1 MTPPADLASRPDL
14 EAARAAYDELK
25 ALGMKLDL
33 TRGKPSAAQLD
44 LANDL
49 LALPGSDLKAAD
61 GTDTR
66 NYGGLQ
72 GLLELREIFAGALQV
87 PVAQLIAFGNGSLE
101 LMHDTLVHAM
111 LSPLPGGEQRWVDQE
126 RVVFLCPVPG
136 YDRHY
141 GVCERL
147 GIEMLPVPMTDEGP
161 DMAVV
166 EELVAADPTIKGIW
180 CVPKYSNPTGAVYS
194 DEVVRRLATMPTAAP
209 DFRIMWDNAYA
220 VHHLTD
226 TAHEVADVLALATE
240 AGNADR
246 VFVFGSTSK
255 ITLAGA
261 GVSFFGASEANL
273 AWWLALTAKRTIGPD
288 KINHLRHARFLGSPE
303 GVAAH
308 MAKHR
313 AILAPKFAAV
323 ERILAER
330 LGDVDGV
337 SWTQPDGG
345 YFVTLTVPAGLASAT
360 VALAKDAG
368 VVLTPAGATHP
379 YGKDPDDAV
388 IRLAPSFPVLDE
400 VEKATAGVAT
410 CVQLAIA
417 QQGA

>member
-1 MTPPADLASRPDL
+1 MTSPADLARPDL
-14 EAARAAYDELK
+14 EAAQAAYDELK

-33 TRGKPSAAQLD
+33 TRGKPSSAQLD
-44 LANDL
+44 LAGEL
-49 LALPGSDLKAAD
+49 LTNVGADFRAAD

-72 GLLELREIFAGALQV
+72 GLPELREIFSSTLQV
-87 PVAQLIAFGNGSLE
+87 PLAQLVAFGNGSLE

-111 LSPLPGGEQRWVDQE
+111 LSPLPGAERRWVDEE

-136 YDRHY
+136 YDRHF

-147 GIEMLPVPMTDEGP
+147 GIEMVSVPMTDDGP

-166 EELVAADPTIKGIW
+166 EELVAGDATIKGIW

-209 DFRIMWDNAYA
+209 DFRVMWDNAYV
-220 VHHLTD
+220 VHHLTED
-226 TAHEVADVLALATE
+226 TNEIADLLGLATE

-261 GVSFFGASEANL
+261 GVSFLGMSEANL
-273 AWWLALTAKRTIGPD
+273 AWWLAKTAKRTIGPD
-288 KINHLRHARFLGSPE
+288 KINHLRHARFLGSAE

-313 AILAPKFAAV
+313 EILAPKFAAV
-323 ERILAER
+323 ERILTEQ
-330 LGDVDGV
+330 LGAVEGV
-337 SWTQPDGG
+337 SWTRPAGG
-345 YFVTLTVPAGLASAT
+345 YFVTLTVPAGLASAI

-379 YGKDPDDAV
+379 YGTDPDDAI

-410 CVQLAIA
+410 CVKLAIA